1 MISKQSLLKKGG
13 KKGRKKG
20 KRKKKMRRRG
30 KEQRKKKNIR
40 TKKIEIW
47 KAKKDDFGVTILG
60 SFLKS
65 AMGRLSKSMEQ
76 YTVYTPGPF
85 LMFLLFLVTCLIHMY
100 IKCNCKLLFYLVPYV
115 EDAVVAG
122 EGGAALHQLLHH
134 SLHVKIKNIRNLL
147 LS

>member
-1 MISKQSLLKKGG
+1 MGRFLKKGG
-13 KKGRKKG
+13 KKGRKKE

-65 AMGRLSKSMEQ
+65 GMGRLSKSMEQ

-85 LMFLLFLVTCLIHMY
+85 LMFLLFLVTCFIHILSVIVNYCFTLFHMSRMLLLLA
-100 IKCNCKLLFYLVPYV
+100 KAALLFTNFSIT
-115 EDAVVAG
+115 AFM
-122 EGGAALHQLLHH
+122 
-134 SLHVKIKNIRNLL
+134 
-147 LS
+147 